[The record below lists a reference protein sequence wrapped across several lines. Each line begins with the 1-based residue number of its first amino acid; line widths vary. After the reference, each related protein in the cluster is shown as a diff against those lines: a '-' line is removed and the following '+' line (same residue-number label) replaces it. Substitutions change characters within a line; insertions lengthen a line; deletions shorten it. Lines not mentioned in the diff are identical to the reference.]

1 MLGKPEHAP
10 SQPAT
15 DDKKLAI
22 ETTYPSSSTN
32 QTRKG
37 DMDVEISNLEM
48 EANSNNKEERDS
60 MDDINEPM
68 TIKIDSVFS
77 LNPTSMINSKPDL
90 CESDNGKRTETH
102 QNDKDQSVL
111 ESDASVVEIIVSP
124 EHQDSE
130 DANDINIID
139 SKEEEIIQHID
150 RTRNE
155 SLREDQTE
163 MKFMNTRNTRKCK
176 LTDHSCRV
184 VLRCLNMK
192 SFNPH
197 SL

>member
-1 MLGKPEHAP
+1 
-10 SQPAT
+10 
-15 DDKKLAI
+15 
-22 ETTYPSSSTN
+22 
-32 QTRKG
+32 
-37 DMDVEISNLEM
+37 
-48 EANSNNKEERDS
+48 

-77 LNPTSMINSKPDL
+77 LNPTGMINSKPDL
-90 CESDNGKRTETH
+90 SKSDNGKRTETH

-111 ESDASVVEIIVSP
+111 ESDESVVEIIDSP

-130 DANDINIID
+130 DANDIIIID

-150 RTRNE
+150 RIRNE

-176 LTDHSCRV
+176 STDHSCRV
-184 VLRCLNMK
+184 VLR
-192 SFNPH
+192 
-197 SL
+197 